1 MEFLRK
7 KDNVHALQMLTRAEN
22 KLMELSNRIDFYK
35 DKNVLSDKELPEI
48 DEEALFDDA
57 QGGDS
62 AVESL
67 KNKLFGLTYNNFGC
81 VYKQK
86 KDLTAAF
93 SSLKRALYYESL
105 EEAATEK
112 DGKP

>member
-1 MEFLRK
+1 
-7 KDNVHALQMLTRAEN
+7 
-22 KLMELSNRIDFYK
+22 MELSNRIDFYK
-35 DKNVLSDKELPEI
+35 DKNVLSDKELPVVES
-48 DEEALFDDA
+48 EALFTGLEIN
-57 QGGDS
+57 GGDS

-86 KDLTAAF
+86 KDLTAAL

-105 EEAATEK
+105 EETATEK
-112 DGKP
+112 DGKPQLVA